1 MCETLEAFERQV
13 AKVQLLKLIES
24 QKQQLLKFIEEHNQQ
39 MTELE
44 LGLLEVYKAE
54 ERLVRRAEN
63 LQMENDELLAKIN
76 QLTEKMDLKKG
87 SR

>member
-1 MCETLEAFERQV
+1 MYETLEAFERQV
-13 AKVQLLKLIES
+13 TKVQLLKLIES
-24 QKQQLLKFIEEHNQQ
+24 QKQQLLKFMEQHNQQ

-63 LQMENDELLAKIN
+63 LQMENDELLAKIK

>member
-1 MCETLEAFERQV
+1 MCETLKAFERQV

-44 LGLLEVYKAE
+44 LGLLEVYNGLK
-54 ERLVRRAEN
+54 ERKSLRIMSVSIA
-63 LQMENDELLAKIN
+63 Q
-76 QLTEKMDLKKG
+76 KG
-87 SR
+87 A